1 MTRIDTSSWKE
12 FKISDLF
19 DVMTGDFDIQKE
31 HINGKGA
38 IVITAGETDNGVLGK
53 TDIKAKI
60 VPANTITVD
69 MFGKCA
75 YRDFE
80 YKMVT
85 HARVFALVPKYSDFN
100 EKSGLF
106 ISTLLSKLTTG
117 FSYSDMCSWN
127 KIKNFTIKLPT
138 KEVEEIDFEYM
149 EKYIAELEG
158 QRIAEL
164 EGYLVATGLND
175 YVLTEE
181 DKQTLS
187 LSTES
192 RFNKDS
198 DNENVDGNGLQ
209 IKKFSIDKL
218 FELKT
223 VSKKLAKTDL
233 SDDFEF
239 PTYSSESTNNG
250 ILGYC
255 ETPTFICNEI
265 TPVYVIF
272 GDHTRTLN
280 IARKSFS
287 VLDNVKVLVPC
298 KPDSE

>member
-1 MTRIDTSSWKE
+1 MTTIDTSSWKE

-31 HINGKGA
+31 HINGKGT

-127 KIKNFTIKLPT
+127 KIKNFTIKLPI

-149 EKYIAELEG
+149 EKYIAELEGQRIAELEG

-187 LSTES
+187 LSLQ
-192 RFNKDS
+192 NQ
-198 DNENVDGNGLQ
+198 GLTKIQ
-209 IKKFSIDKL
+209 IMKML
-218 FELKT
+218 MEM
-223 VSKKLAKTDL
+223 
-233 SDDFEF
+233 
-239 PTYSSESTNNG
+239 G
-250 ILGYC
+250 
-255 ETPTFICNEI
+255 
-265 TPVYVIF
+265 
-272 GDHTRTLN
+272 
-280 IARKSFS
+280 
-287 VLDNVKVLVPC
+287 C
-298 KPDSE
+298 K